1 MVSTNMLC
9 ANLSDDSRTSL
20 LAAIE
25 NDRDESTAGRIWAF
39 VPISSMVNTP
49 SWGAASRSRP
59 MSPRCWPRDRKRWWR
74 RRESNPR
81 PQALR
86 PRLYMLSPPFVLTAS
101 NPTDRARSTASPL
114 NCLTTRR
121 RTRFVASL

>member
-1 MVSTNMLC
+1 LDWEARSEP
-9 ANLSDDSRTSL
+9 SKSL
-20 LAAIE
+20 FLL
-25 NDRDESTAGRIWAF
+25 RL
-39 VPISSMVNTP
+39 
-49 SWGAASRSRP
+49 
-59 MSPRCWPRDRKRWWR
+59 WWR

-114 NCLTTRR
+114 DCLTTRR
-121 RTRFVASL
+121 RTRFVASLSDATPEAGRTSTAPVRRHPTGY